1 MSCSTL
7 FLWLFL
13 SFNSIL
19 KLATD
24 TIRKRLLTGFFF
36 FLVSTGDRTQSFKQC
51 SPIVSRPARH
61 PLLLSLRRRKREL
74 RRGCLDSVVQ
84 KVPEGGDYIVTGCE
98 VRMLGEGVRV
108 RIDGRGNVDL
118 EVQTN
123 NLSMRK
129 THPAGPLQEFKISA
143 SHYYLKCQ

>member
-1 MSCSTL
+1 MSCNTL
-7 FLWLFL
+7 FLRLFL

-24 TIRKRLLTGFFF
+24 NQEAIADRFFS
-36 FLVSTGDRTQSFKQC
+36 FLSALGIEAGASNKC

-61 PLLLSLRRRKREL
+61 PLLLSLQQRKREL

-84 KVPEGGDYIVTGCE
+84 KVPEGGDHIVTGCE

-123 NLSMRK
+123 NLVPSLEHEKDPSCR
-129 THPAGPLQEFKISA
+129 TSTRI
-143 SHYYLKCQ
+143 